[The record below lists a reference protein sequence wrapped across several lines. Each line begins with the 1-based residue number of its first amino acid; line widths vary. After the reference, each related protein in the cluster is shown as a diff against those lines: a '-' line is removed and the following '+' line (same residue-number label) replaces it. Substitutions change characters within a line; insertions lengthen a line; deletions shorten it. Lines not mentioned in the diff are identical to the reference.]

1 MDATSAHQDTLPVS
15 SDALLERLRSEGV
28 AFELHSHPPLRTVEE
43 SKEVQ
48 SDWLAPGDGGGHV
61 KNLYLR
67 DHRKRNYLV
76 VAEQDRVID
85 LKTLAE
91 RIGSG
96 RLSFGSPERLM
107 EHLGVRPGAVTPFAM
122 VTGRGTGV
130 ELWIDA
136 NLRDRALVYAHPLVN
151 DRTVA
156 LAPGALVRFLE
167 RLGCEIRWFD
177 SATPERGG

>member
-15 SDALLERLRSEGV
+15 SDALLERLRAEGV
-28 AFELHSHPPLRTVEE
+28 EFVLHSHPPLHTVAE
-43 SKEVQ
+43 SKGVQ
-48 SDWLAPGDGGGHV
+48 DGWLTAEDGGGHV

-67 DHRKRNYLV
+67 DHRKRNFLV
-76 VAEQDRVID
+76 VAEQDRDID
-85 LKTLAE
+85 LKSLAA

-122 VTGRGTGV
+122 VTGRATGV

-136 NLRDRALVYAHPLVN
+136 DLRESALIYAHPLVN

-156 LAPGALVRFLE
+156 LPPRALERFLE
-167 RLGCEIRWFD
+167 KLGCEINWLEFRP
-177 SATPERGG
+177 SGRP

>member
-15 SDALLERLRSEGV
+15 SDALLELLRAEGID
-28 AFELHSHPPLRTVEE
+28 FRLHSHPPLHTVDE

-48 SDWLAPGDGGGHV
+48 AAWLSPEDGGGHI

-76 VAEQDRVID
+76 VAEQDRAID
-85 LKTLAE
+85 LKALAD

-122 VTGRGTGV
+122 VTGRATGV

-136 NLRDRALVYAHPLVN
+136 DLRDRTLIYAHPLVN
-151 DRTVA
+151 DRTIA
-156 LAPGALVRFLE
+156 LTRDALERFLE
-167 RLGCEIRWFD
+167 GLGCEIRWLEFRPP
-177 SATPERGG
+177 ARVE